1 MPWLYMCN
9 SSRVGR
15 EVNTQ
20 FFWCSTGPPVG
31 FWTSV
36 PIVCRVIVDNLP
48 VETELFFDVSA
59 VREQYA
65 WSVAAREFARDC
77 IAPARIRLLRSI

>member
-1 MPWLYMCN
+1 MFYW
-9 SSRVGR
+9 S
-15 EVNTQ
+15 
-20 FFWCSTGPPVG
+20 PVG

-48 VETELFFDVSA
+48 VGTELFFDVSA

-65 WSVAAREFARDC
+65 WSVAASEFARDC
-77 IAPARIRLLRSI
+77 IARLDAGEDPYMA